1 MSKFQ
6 DTSIKNVIAEINK
19 TFFVP
24 DIQREYV
31 WLSNPKE
38 KKIEQLFDSILH
50 GYPIGCFLF
59 WTLKKS
65 DIQNNP
71 DLNFQLY
78 KFIEKY
84 DTRTPSNI
92 HNPKIDLG
100 QITPG
105 GDADLHIV
113 LDGQQRLTSLYIG
126 LVGSK
131 TLKKL
136 YARSDNNNA
145 YEEKK
150 LYLNLKHIPDE
161 NDPED
166 CYEFSFLNE
175 KSAKVSD
182 SSQFWFKVGKVLDF
196 QNIGDVYNF
205 CLKNNIVEAG
215 DMLSSLWS
223 AICDKNLIAYFE
235 EKDKSLEKVLKI
247 FIRVNSGGMILSYS
261 DLLMSIL
268 TSAFSIKDEMN
279 ELVDS
284 IKQDEFGVFGRDQV
298 LKTCLLL
305 ARLNPKFQI
314 KSFNKGNIAIIE
326 ENWKLFT
333 DNIKD
338 AVHLVKDFGY
348 SNRLSQSYI
357 ITVIALYLNRKGYK
371 YKDCKKEDRK
381 SMWQFT
387 KIAQIQGYFTAG
399 LDGKLV
405 KVADYMNQAT
415 DFKSFMDKLATDE
428 LHPLKITADDIDR
441 MLTLRYGNPATL
453 PVLQILYPM
462 LNYTNKR
469 FQIDHIYPKSKFKK
483 SNKLLNEQYLEDK
496 DYLFNLQLLE
506 EFENMEDKKDKD
518 PDKWIESSFKNKD
531 EKDKYKK
538 DNYIEESCTL
548 SWKEFGDFKEQRT
561 KEIRLKLL
569 EAFQLNPTVTEH

>member
-126 LVGSK
+126 LVGSR

-182 SSQFWFKVGKVLDF
+182 SSQF
-196 QNIGDVYNF
+196 
-205 CLKNNIVEAG
+205 
-215 DMLSSLWS
+215 
-223 AICDKNLIAYFE
+223 
-235 EKDKSLEKVLKI
+235 
-247 FIRVNSGGMILSYS
+247 
-261 DLLMSIL
+261 
-268 TSAFSIKDEMN
+268 
-279 ELVDS
+279 
-284 IKQDEFGVFGRDQV
+284 
-298 LKTCLLL
+298 
-305 ARLNPKFQI
+305 
-314 KSFNKGNIAIIE
+314 
-326 ENWKLFT
+326 
-333 DNIKD
+333 
-338 AVHLVKDFGY
+338 
-348 SNRLSQSYI
+348 
-357 ITVIALYLNRKGYK
+357 
-371 YKDCKKEDRK
+371 
-381 SMWQFT
+381 
-387 KIAQIQGYFTAG
+387 
-399 LDGKLV
+399 
-405 KVADYMNQAT
+405 
-415 DFKSFMDKLATDE
+415 
-428 LHPLKITADDIDR
+428 
-441 MLTLRYGNPATL
+441 
-453 PVLQILYPM
+453 
-462 LNYTNKR
+462 
-469 FQIDHIYPKSKFKK
+469 
-483 SNKLLNEQYLEDK
+483 
-496 DYLFNLQLLE
+496 
-506 EFENMEDKKDKD
+506 
-518 PDKWIESSFKNKD
+518 
-531 EKDKYKK
+531 
-538 DNYIEESCTL
+538 
-548 SWKEFGDFKEQRT
+548 
-561 KEIRLKLL
+561 
-569 EAFQLNPTVTEH
+569 

>member
-1 MSKFQ
+1 MAQFQ
-6 DTSIKNVIAEINK
+6 DISIKNVIAEINK

-31 WLSNPKE
+31 WLSNSKE

-59 WTLKKS
+59 WKLNKS

-84 DTRTPSNI
+84 DTRTSSGI
-92 HNPKIDLG
+92 HNPKIDLA
-100 QITPG
+100 QIYPG
-105 GDADLHIV
+105 GDTSLHIV

-126 LVGSK
+126 LVGSR

-150 LYLNLKHIPDE
+150 LYLNLKHFPDE

-166 CYEFSFLNE
+166 SYEFCFLNE
-175 KSAKVSD
+175 ESAKVSD
-182 SSQFWFKVGKVLDF
+182 SKHFWFKVGKVLDF
-196 QNIGDVYNF
+196 QEISDVFNF
-205 CLKNNIVEAG
+205 CIKKGITEAG
-215 DMLSSLWS
+215 GMLSTLWS

-235 EKDKSLEKVLKI
+235 EKDKNLEKVLKI

-279 ELVDS
+279 ELVDG
-284 IKQDEFGVFGRDQV
+284 IKQEEFGVFGRDQV

-305 ARLNPKFQI
+305 AGLSPKFQI
-314 KSFNKGNIAIIE
+314 RSFNKENIAIIE
-326 ENWKLFT
+326 KNWKLFT
-333 DNIKD
+333 ENIKD

-348 SNRLSQSYI
+348 SSRLSQSYI
-357 ITVIALYLNRKGYK
+357 ITVIALYLHKQGYK
-371 YKDCKKEDRK
+371 YKDCKKEDRNA
-381 SMWQFT
+381 MWQFT
-387 KIAQIQGYFTAG
+387 KIAQIQGYFTTG

-405 KVADYMNQAT
+405 KVVDYMNDAS
-415 DFKSFMDKLATDE
+415 DFKEFMNKLASDE
-428 LHPLKITADDIDR
+428 SQPLKITVDDINR
-441 MLTLRYGNPATL
+441 MLNLKYGNPATL
-453 PVLQILYPM
+453 PVLQILYPT

-483 SNKLLNEQYLEDK
+483 SNKLLDEQYLDDK

-506 EFENMEDKKDKD
+506 EFENMEDKKDKN
-518 PDKWIESSFKNKD
+518 PNEWVESSFKNKN
-531 EKDKYKK
+531 ERDKYKR
-538 DNYIEESCTL
+538 DNYIEESCSL
-548 SWKEFGDFKEQRT
+548 SWKEFGIFKEQRT
-561 KEIRLKLL
+561 KELKSKLL
-569 EAFQLNPTVTEH
+569 EAFQLNSQVIEH

>member
-6 DTSIKNVIAEINK
+6 DTSIKNIIAEINK

-31 WLSNPKE
+31 WLSNSKE

-84 DTRTPSNI
+84 DTRTSTGI
-92 HNPKIDLG
+92 HNPKIDID
-100 QITPG
+100 QIYPG
-105 GDADLHIV
+105 GDTDLHIV

-126 LVGSK
+126 LVGSR
-131 TLKKL
+131 TLKRL

-166 CYEFSFLNE
+166 CYNFCFLDE

-182 SSQFWFKVGKVLDF
+182 ATQFWFKVGKVLDF
-196 QNIGDVYNF
+196 QSIGDVYKF
-205 CLKNNIVEAG
+205 CINNNIVEAG
-215 DMLSSLWS
+215 DMLASLWS
-223 AICDKNLIAYFE
+223 AICDKNIIAYFE

-279 ELVDS
+279 ELVDG
-284 IKQDEFGVFGRDQV
+284 IKQEDFGTFGRDQV

-305 ARLNPKFQI
+305 AGLNPKFQVR
-314 KSFNKGNIAIIE
+314 SFNKENIALIE
-326 ENWKLFT
+326 KNWSIFT
-333 DNIKD
+333 ENIKD

-348 SNRLSQSYI
+348 SSRLSQSYI
-357 ITVIALYLNRKGYK
+357 ITVIALYLHKQGYK

-381 SMWQFT
+381 NMWQFT
-387 KIAQIQGYFTAG
+387 KIAQIQGYFTTG

-405 KVADYMNQAT
+405 KVAEYMNISG
-415 DFKSFMDKLATDE
+415 DFKTFMDKLATDE
-428 LHPLKITADDIDR
+428 RHPLKITVDDIDR
-441 MLTLRYGNPATL
+441 MLTLKYGTPGIL
-453 PVLQILYPM
+453 PVLQVLYPT

-483 SNKLLNEQYLEDK
+483 SNKLLDEQYLEDK

-506 EFENMEDKKDKD
+506 EFENMDDKKDKD
-518 PDKWIESSFKNKD
+518 PDKWIEVSFKTK
-531 EKDKYKK
+531 EEITKYKK
-538 DNYIEESCTL
+538 DNYIDELCPL
-548 SWKEFGDFKEQRT
+548 SWKNFREFKEQRT
-561 KEIRLKLL
+561 KELKSKLL
-569 EAFQLNPTVTEH
+569 EAFQLSPQVIEH

>member
-1 MSKFQ
+1 MH
-6 DTSIKNVIAEINK
+6 
-19 TFFVP
+19 
-24 DIQREYV
+24 R
-31 WLSNPKE
+31 
-38 KKIEQLFDSILH
+38 
-50 GYPIGCFLF
+50 
-59 WTLKKS
+59 
-65 DIQNNP
+65 
-71 DLNFQLY
+71 
-78 KFIEKY
+78 
-84 DTRTPSNI
+84 
-92 HNPKIDLG
+92 
-100 QITPG
+100 
-105 GDADLHIV
+105 
-113 LDGQQRLTSLYIG
+113 
-126 LVGSK
+126 
-131 TLKKL
+131 
-136 YARSDNNNA
+136 
-145 YEEKK
+145 
-150 LYLNLKHIPDE
+150 
-161 NDPED
+161 
-166 CYEFSFLNE
+166 
-175 KSAKVSD
+175 
-182 SSQFWFKVGKVLDF
+182 
-196 QNIGDVYNF
+196 
-205 CLKNNIVEAG
+205 
-215 DMLSSLWS
+215 
-223 AICDKNLIAYFE
+223 
-235 EKDKSLEKVLKI
+235 
-247 FIRVNSGGMILSYS
+247 
-261 DLLMSIL
+261 
-268 TSAFSIKDEMN
+268 
-279 ELVDS
+279 
-284 IKQDEFGVFGRDQV
+284 
-298 LKTCLLL
+298 
-305 ARLNPKFQI
+305 
-314 KSFNKGNIAIIE
+314 NIAIIE